1 MFVETI
7 TYKGY
12 NGETYTEDFMFNLS
26 EAELIKM
33 NYTTPGGM
41 KEFLTRISKEKD
53 TVKLYN
59 NFENLLLMSYGRIS
73 LDGKRFEKSAA
84 MREELQQSDAYSKLL
99 KKLLGDAKYAAKFV
113 QGIMPENSI
122 SDADVSRVTA
132 EVLPANVSN

>member
-12 NGETYTEDFMFNLS
+12 NGETYTEDFMFNIS

-41 KEFLTRISKEKD
+41 KEFLTRITKEKD

-59 NFENLLLMSYGRIS
+59 NFENLLLMSYGRVS
-73 LDGKRFEKSAA
+73 LDGKRFEKNEV
-84 MREELQQSDAYSKLL
+84 MREEFKQTDAYSKLIM
-99 KKLLGDAKYAAKFV
+99 KLLGDAKHAAKFV

-122 SDADVSRVTA
+122 SDAEVSRVTA
-132 EVLPANVSN
+132 EVLPTNISQ

>member
-59 NFENLLLMSYGRIS
+59 SFENLLLMSYGRVS
-73 LDGKRFEKSAA
+73 LDGKRFEKSDA

-99 KKLLGDAKYAAKFV
+99 TKLLGDAKYAAKFV
-113 QGIMPENSI
+113 QGIMPENTI

-132 EVLPANVSN
+132 EVLPASASN